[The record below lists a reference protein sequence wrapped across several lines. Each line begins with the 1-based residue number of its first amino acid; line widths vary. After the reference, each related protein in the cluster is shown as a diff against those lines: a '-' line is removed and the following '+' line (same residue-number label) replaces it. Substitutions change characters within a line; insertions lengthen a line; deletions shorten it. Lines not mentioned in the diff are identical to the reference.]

1 MREAEIGVLLFTL
14 APRNVKT
21 FKISACYTVSME
33 KVVTLSDLQSELMTV
48 LDAVHVTN
56 ESYIVERGEEPAV
69 AIIPIALYNRWKA
82 WRTESK
88 QQRLMPVDQLR
99 TQFSQALS
107 DSGYETPE
115 QIEALVHEV
124 KVEMANE
131 TFGAE

>member
-1 MREAEIGVLLFTL
+1 
-14 APRNVKT
+14 
-21 FKISACYTVSME
+21 ME

-48 LDAVHVTN
+48 LDAVHITHDR
-56 ESYIVERGEEPAV
+56 YIVEREDEPAV

-82 WRTESK
+82 RRTEAT
-88 QQRLMPVDQLR
+88 QQPLMPVDQLR
-99 TQFSQALS
+99 TQFRQSLA

-131 TFGAE
+131 MFGTA